1 MVGRGVL
8 TAPQQKKE
16 TKMKKLMIA
25 AAIVC
30 AAALS
35 QAATISWASGALYA
49 PVDANGTKGSGTDA
63 KAAGGGYYFFDLTSD
78 TTGLYNK
85 WAAMSYADASAD
97 IWKAYGGA
105 NLPKDA
111 EGNPKPDGTI
121 TAMGM
126 GMKAQTVANESGMHY
141 GAVIY
146 TYTDTDGNDWY
157 IANIGKANVMGSGTV
172 NAQGLGTTFGGTA
185 GGNIGA
191 WTAAAVPEPTSG
203 LLLLLGVAGLALRR
217 RRA

>member
-1 MVGRGVL
+1 
-8 TAPQQKKE
+8 
-16 TKMKKLMIA
+16 MKKLMIA

-35 QAATISWASGALYA
+35 QAATISWGSGALYA
-49 PVDANGTKGSGTDA
+49 PVDAEGTKGSGTDA
-63 KAAGGGYYFFDLTSD
+63 KAKGGMAFFFDLTD
-78 TTGLYNK
+78 NTTLYNK

-97 IWKAYGGA
+97 IWKTYGGA
-105 NLPKDA
+105 NLPKD
-111 EGNPKPDGTI
+111 EKGILKPDGTLS
-121 TAMGM
+121 AMGM
-126 GMKAQTVANESGMHY
+126 YTKSQTVDNSSGLHY

-157 IANIGKANVMGSGTV
+157 IANIGKADVTGSGTV
-172 NAQGLGTTFGGTA
+172 QAAGLGTIFGGTA
-185 GGNIGA
+185 GGSITA
-191 WTAAAVPEPTSG
+191 WNAVPEPTSG

>member
-1 MVGRGVL
+1 
-8 TAPQQKKE
+8 
-16 TKMKKLMIA
+16 MKKLMIA

-35 QAATISWASGALYA
+35 QAATVNWASGALYA
-49 PVDANGTKGSGTDA
+49 PKDSDGTKGSGTDA
-63 KAAGGGYYFFDLTSD
+63 KAKGGMAFFFDLTD
-78 TTGLYNK
+78 NTTLYNK

-97 IWKAYGGA
+97 IWKTYGGA
-105 NLPKDA
+105 NLPTTA
-111 EGNPKPDGTI
+111 DGTI
-121 TAMGM
+121 SAMGM
-126 GMKAQTVANESGMHY
+126 YTKAQTVENSSGMHY

-157 IANIGKANVMGSGTV
+157 IANIGKANVTGSGAV
-172 NAQGLGTTFGGTA
+172 NAQNLGTTFGGTA
-185 GGNIGA
+185 GGAIGS

>member
-63 KAAGGGYYFFDLTSD
+63 KAAGGSFYFFDLTD
-78 TTGLYNK
+78 NATLYNK

-97 IWKAYGGA
+97 IWKTYGGS
-105 NLPKDA
+105 NLPEA
-111 EGNPKPDGTI
+111 ADGTI
-121 TAMGM
+121 SPMGI
-126 GMKAQTVANESGMHY
+126 GTKQQTVANESGLHY

-146 TYTDTDGNDWY
+146 TYTDTEGNDWY
-157 IANIGKANVMGSGTV
+157 IANIGKGNVTGSGSV
-172 NAQGLGTTFGGTA
+172 SVQGLGSNFGGTA
-185 GGNIGA
+185 GGTIGA